1 MTPVDFAIS
10 KARGLSRDDAAI
22 LQRLLKVW
30 GDKRSR
36 NLLREA
42 YYRMHRRPVELGISV
57 PPHLRSVEQAT
68 GWPAKAV
75 DSLAAR
81 SQFDG
86 FVSPDDEA
94 TDRLQALC
102 ASNALKRKYRRL
114 LKGELTHC
122 CSFATVT
129 ALDGRRPKV
138 SAYPATAA
146 AAIWNYPEDRIL
158 AGMVVVDTE
167 REFEGGEP
175 RPSAIDMFTDE
186 SVVQL
191 RRGRDGG
198 WAATYLPHGMG
209 RCLMVPLS
217 YDADLE
223 RPFGRSRITRAV
235 MDLTDDA
242 MRASLRSEVSAEF
255 FTAPQK
261 YLLGADGDALG
272 DMSKWD
278 AYIGNIFA
286 VSKDADGD
294 VPQFGQLP
302 QGSMQ
307 PHIDYMRSLAAR
319 FSGETNVPLSELGV
333 VSDNPSSAEA
343 IYAAKEPLVIEA
355 MNLNADNG
363 DALRDIALMCLAV
376 EDGIGYADSEG
387 RYGDLRA
394 RFRNPAMPS
403 PVTQADSIVK
413 GVSAFPWLGDSDVAL
428 EEYGFTEEQIVRLRS
443 DRDRAQVRAVATSA
457 AFQPPLAAGDG
468 GAR

>member
-1 MTPVDFAIS
+1 MDFSIS
-10 KARGLSRDDAAI
+10 KADGLTREDAAT
-22 LQRLLKVW
+22 LQELLRVW
-30 GDKRSR
+30 GGKRAR
-36 NLLREA
+36 NLLRES
-42 YYRMHRRPVELGISV
+42 YYRMHRRPAELGISV
-57 PPHLRSVEQAT
+57 PPHLRSVEQAN

-86 FVSPDDEA
+86 FVSTDEDVS
-94 TDRLQALC
+94 DRLQALC
-102 ASNALKRKYRRL
+102 AASALKRKYRRL
-114 LKGELTHC
+114 LKSELVHC

-138 SAYPATAA
+138 SAFPATAA
-146 AAIWNYPEDRIL
+146 AALWDYPTDRIR

-167 REFEGGEP
+167 RPFEGGEP
-175 RPSAIDMFTDE
+175 VPTAVDMFTAE

-191 RRGRDGG
+191 RRGRNGA
-198 WAATYLPHGMG
+198 WRASYLPHGMG

-235 MDLTDDA
+235 MNITDDA

-261 YLLGADGDALG
+261 YLLGADGEALG
-272 DMSKWD
+272 DMTKWD

-294 VPQFGQLP
+294 VPQFGQLS

-333 VSDNPSSAEA
+333 VTDNPSSAEA

-376 EDGIGYADSEG
+376 QDGVGFEG
-387 RYGDLRA
+387 AEERYGNIRA

-443 DRDRAQVRAVATSA
+443 DRDRAQVRAVAASA
-457 AFQPPLAAGDG
+457 AFQPSGDG